1 MKHIISL
8 LFSLICFCALAKGP
22 EISFVEKV
30 HDFGNIRSD
39 VGKVSCVFT
48 YTNTGDEPLALTTVS
63 APCGCTKPE
72 FSPKPLA
79 PGKSGEIKVTLHP
92 TGMKGEFMK
101 TITVRTN
108 IKKGAGKQKVTLKI
122 VGAIV
127 PVK

>member
-1 MKHIISL
+1 MKRLITLLIITLSL
-8 LFSLICFCALAKGP
+8 TTFAKGP
-22 EISFVEKV
+22 EITFQETE

-48 YTNTGDEPLALTTVS
+48 YTNTGDEPLALTTVT

-72 FSPKPLA
+72 FSAKPIA

-101 TITVRTN
+101 SITVRTN
-108 IKKGAGKQKVTLKI
+108 IKKGSGKKKVTLKI
-122 VGAIV
+122 VGAVV
-127 PVK
+127 PAK